1 MGQTDSING
10 GWVGVRG
17 AESKTHCHHH
27 AEVQTMT
34 KIISF
39 SLLSGIAPDT
49 FEHVTVTPL
58 LTKAGLDVIESK
70 MQTGL

>member
-1 MGQTDSING
+1 MLTPVMKHNLQEL
-10 GWVGVRG
+10 VLV
-17 AESKTHCHHH
+17 
-27 AEVQTMT
+27 MT